1 MLGFKAHNAIDG
13 SKERIVLADAD
24 VGAGM
29 NVCATL
35 THEDISRKHELTIRA
50 LRPETLGMAVA
61 AVTGRTNAFFMWPG
75 AGQQCKTACLPA
87 LADSSYTGS
96 GARLMSFRTSFD
108 LHLRAGYPLLYLPT
122 AEERRAEAEIQAVAE
137 QLQPARP
144 VLVWDAITGFHGA
157 DTAKGLPLPAL
168 EHIARGAGEQPA
180 VFVLRDFH
188 VYLREPQVARYLR
201 NLAGLLPAR
210 RQTVVF
216 VSPVLELPPSL
227 ADDVT
232 ILDFPLP
239 RYEEIDRHL
248 RDLLDG
254 LEQRLETGTWEA
266 LVKASQGMT
275 LARIEQVVRLGLA
288 ETGSLDE
295 SIIDRVLEEKR
306 QAVRRTGVLEF
317 IHSTEDLD
325 DIGGLHGLK
334 SWLERRALAF
344 SERARRYG
352 LPNPKGLLLV
362 GIQGTGKSL
371 SAKATAQLLRVPLLR
386 LDVGRLMGSLVGESE
401 SRAREMIQVAEAMAP
416 CVLWIDEIDKGFR
429 GVGSS
434 FVGDSGT
441 SARVFGTLITWMQE
455 KTSAVFV
462 VATANNIEVLPP
474 ELLRKGRFDEI
485 FFIDLPTDAERQEIL
500 EVHLSKRRAHRLR
513 EFDLAM
519 LAGAGEGYSG
529 AEIEQ
534 AVIDAMYVGFEARR
548 EFTTDD
554 IATSLGDSV
563 PLSRTKAPEIEAL
576 RRWAADGKARRASGG

>member
-1 MLGFKAHNAIDG
+1 
-13 SKERIVLADAD
+13 
-24 VGAGM
+24 
-29 NVCATL
+29 
-35 THEDISRKHELTIRA
+35 
-50 LRPETLGMAVA
+50 
-61 AVTGRTNAFFMWPG
+61 
-75 AGQQCKTACLPA
+75 
-87 LADSSYTGS
+87 
-96 GARLMSFRTSFD
+96 MSFGTSFD

-122 AEERRAEAEIQAVAE
+122 AEERRAELEITAVAE
-137 QLQPARP
+137 RLQPPRR
-144 VLVWDAITGFHGA
+144 VLIWDAVNGFHNA
-157 DTAKGLPLPAL
+157 DVAKGLPLPAL
-168 EHIARGAGEQPA
+168 EYIARSAGDEPA
-180 VFVLRDFH
+180 VFVLRDFQ

-201 NLAGLLPAR
+201 NLAGLLPSR
-210 RQTVVF
+210 RQTIVI
-216 VSPVLELPPSL
+216 VSPLLELPASL

-239 RYEEIDRHL
+239 RYDEIDRHL
-248 RDLLDG
+248 RALLDG
-254 LEQRLETGTWEA
+254 LDQRLEPGTWEA
-266 LVKASQGMT
+266 LVKAAQGMT

-288 ETGSLDE
+288 EKGTLDE

-317 IHSTEDLD
+317 IASTEDLD

-455 KTSAVFV
+455 KTSPVFV

-485 FFIDLPTDAERQEIL
+485 FFIDLPNVGERQEIL
-500 EVHLSKRRAHRLR
+500 EVHLTKRRAHRLR
-513 EFDLAM
+513 EFDLPA
-519 LAGAGEGYSG
+519 LADGSDGYSG

-548 EFTTDD
+548 EFTTAD
-554 IATSLGDSV
+554 IAASLADSV
-563 PLSRTKAPEIEAL
+563 PLSRTKAPEIDAL
-576 RRWAADGKARRASGG
+576 RRWAAEGKARGASG